1 MFQMFQL
8 GRPSSSVSRMK
19 SDRFTRSADLKP
31 ATYFCT
37 HSVSVDLTVEL
48 TFSTGS
54 AKLLDWPY
62 NSRLAVQN
70 FSTGR
75 TILDWQCKTAR
86 TGRTILDWECKTAR
100 LAVQFCAASR
110 EVLNAKE
117 RFTTKKQ

>member
-54 AKLLDWPY
+54 EKLLDWPY

-70 FSTGR
+70 RSTR
-75 TILDWQCKTAR
+75 
-86 TGRTILDWECKTAR
+86 GRTILDWECKTAR

-117 RFTTKKQ
+117 RFTTEKQ